1 MINIF
6 NPIDNKVIKKLK
18 KLDEEGDYEEIL
30 RVENE
35 LLKKVKIIENN
46 EPMVFLKDCLDKNIF
61 IELVD
66 LNICVNDEERLF
78 LRKKVVQMLNKAQRK
93 LPKGYHLMIKDA
105 FRSKEMV
112 LKMYNKYF
120 KRIREEKPNLTD
132 KEIDVFIRN
141 KLAMPDDPVPPG
153 HMTGGAVD
161 VVLCDDNGKYINTR
175 DSNSSFLNNPEHQ
188 YTFAKKLSPDIKK
201 NRMILYKTLTRVG
214 FSNFFKEYWHY
225 SYGDGY

>member
-18 KLDEEGDYEEIL
+18 KLDKEGNYEEIL

-93 LPKGYHLMIKDA
+93 LPKGYHLMIKDT

-120 KRIREEKPNLTD
+120 KKIREEKPNLTD
-132 KEIDVFIRN
+132 KEIDLFIRN

-175 DSNSSFLNNPEHQ
+175 DPSSSFLNSPEHQ
-188 YTFAKKLSPDIKK
+188 HTFAKKLPPDIKK

-214 FSNFFKEYWHY
+214 FSNFFKEY
-225 SYGDGY
+225 